1 MNGSYRNWIAAVAAT
16 AIGLN
21 GLIGGSAASEPQG
34 LPVSAAVKFLFGAST
49 ESMASEDEV
58 VMAAAAPPVVTLPGE
73 RLPQYQTRY
82 QRRELLS
89 SQENDQGEI
98 RFLLCP
104 PTIATK
110 SVNATP
116 LATPILVRAKIM
128 IDGAPFMETRRKRV
142 ASLLDSIDT
151 ASEPEITVEAN
162 DESSNPPDE
171 SSSQPDEA
179 ESVDVLVRETEESAA
194 EPPAALSA
202 PYQLTTESGEWLR
215 RYAEATGEPVAA
227 DEAAWLMNHWTDGPT
242 LLLLQ
247 PYFQSFRAKERPVVR
262 ILDRDRDGRISAAE
276 RSEATEAFQKCDA
289 NRDDIVEAL
298 EIAAAS
304 RPLADDVDDSTADE
318 RPLLL
323 LLADLQVITRD
334 NASLFATV
342 AVFDT
347 DSNGRIDDSEISV
360 LDERLPDIDLIVEY
374 VTANTSESK
383 LTIVGTS
390 LDLPATVAAS
400 STSAGVDVNVGDT
413 TIQFSAVQTSQSD
426 QISLGAVVD
435 GYPLLPMLDPNGDG
449 RFTIRELRE
458 LEQRLSRFDKDG
470 DGDLSPRE
478 MQSPI
483 RVCLGLG
490 PSVHGELAGL
500 RRIKQPDWTP
510 SISAPE
516 WFVRMDRNGDND
528 LTRNEFPGLDAQFSA
543 LDADADGLI
552 SAAEALQFKAP

>member
-1 MNGSYRNWIAAVAAT
+1 MIGSHQTWIVAVAAASIALIVLVSEST
-16 AIGLN
+16 AEE
-21 GLIGGSAASEPQG
+21 SHRP
-34 LPVSAAVKFLFGAST
+34 PVSAAVRLLSDRT
-49 ESMASEDEV
+49 PTPMPSQDEM
-58 VMAAAAPPVVTLPGE
+58 VMATAAPAVVTLPEE

-82 QRRELLS
+82 QRREFLS
-89 SQENDQGEI
+89 EQQNDNGEI
-98 RFLLCP
+98 RFLLCMP
-104 PTIATK
+104 SIATEPA
-110 SVNATP
+110 NANP

-128 IDGAPFMETRRKRV
+128 IDGAPFTETRRKKI
-142 ASLLDSIDT
+142 ASLLDLLDT
-151 ASEPEITVEAN
+151 ASDADITDEAKV
-162 DESSNPPDE
+162 ESSSPSDE
-171 SSSQPDEA
+171 SSSPLDDA
-179 ESVDVLVRETEESAA
+179 ESADDLESETEESAV
-194 EPPAALSA
+194 ESPAALSA

-215 RYAEATGEPVAA
+215 RYAETTGEPVAA

-247 PYFQSFRAKERPVVR
+247 PYFQSFRANEQPVVR

-276 RSEATEAFQKCDA
+276 RSEAIEAFQKCDA

-298 EIAAAS
+298 EIAAAAR
-304 RPLADDVDDSTADE
+304 RPLADDVDDSAAE

-323 LLADLQVITRD
+323 LLADLQAMTRD
-334 NASLFATV
+334 NASLYATI
-342 AVFDT
+342 AAFDT

-360 LDERLPDIDLIVEY
+360 LENHAPDIDLVVEY
-374 VTANTSESK
+374 FTANASKSK

-390 LDLPATVAAS
+390 ADLQATVAAS
-400 STSAGVDVNVGDT
+400 SSSDGVDVNVGDT

-449 RFTIRELRE
+449 LFTIRELRVLDE
-458 LEQRLSRFDKDG
+458 RLSRFDEDG

-490 PSVHGELAGL
+490 TSVHGELAGL
-500 RRIKQPDWTP
+500 RRINQPKGTP
-510 SISAPE
+510 SISAPD

-528 LTRNEFPGLDAQFSA
+528 LTRNEFPGLDEQFSA

>member
-1 MNGSYRNWIAAVAAT
+1 MIGSYRNCIAAAFAGMLGFTSVLT
-16 AIGLN
+16 AN
-21 GLIGGSAASEPQG
+21 EPQE
-34 LPVSAAVKFLFGAST
+34 LPVSAAVKFLSDAST
-49 ESMASEDEV
+49 VSMASEDEV

-82 QRRELLS
+82 QRREFLS
-89 SQENDQGEI
+89 SQENEQGEI

-110 SVNATP
+110 PVKANP
-116 LATPILVRAKIM
+116 LTTPILVRAKII
-128 IDGAPFMETRRKRV
+128 IDGAPFTETRRKKV

-151 ASEPEITVEAN
+151 ASEPEITVEVN
-162 DESSNPPDE
+162 DEPRDPPDDSE
-171 SSSQPDEA
+171 SAEVPESEA
-179 ESVDVLVRETEESAA
+179 EDSAEA
-194 EPPAALSA
+194 PPAALSA

-242 LLLLQ
+242 LLLLH
-247 PYFQSFRAKERPVVR
+247 PYFQSFRANERPVVR

-276 RSEATEAFQKCDA
+276 RNEATEAFQKCDA

-298 EIAAAS
+298 EIATFARS
-304 RPLADDVDDSTADE
+304 LADDVDDATAE

-323 LLADLQVITRD
+323 LLADIQAITRD
-334 NASLFATV
+334 NERLFATI

-347 DSNGRIDDSEISV
+347 DQNGRIDDSEISV
-360 LDERLPDIDLIVEY
+360 LENQAPDIDLVVEY
-374 VTANTSESK
+374 VTAKASKSK
-383 LTIVGTS
+383 LSIVGTS
-390 LDLPATVAAS
+390 SELQATVAAS
-400 STSAGVDVNVGDT
+400 STSAGLNVNIGDT

-458 LEQRLSRFDKDG
+458 LEHRLSLFDKDG
-470 DGDLSPRE
+470 DGDLSQRE

-490 PSVHGELAGL
+490 PTVHGELAGL
-500 RRIKQPDWTP
+500 RRIEQPDWTP
-510 SISAPE
+510 LVAAPD

-528 LTRNEFPGLDAQFSA
+528 LTRNEFPGLDEQFSA

-552 SAAEALQFKAP
+552 SAAEALQFKVP

>member
-1 MNGSYRNWIAAVAAT
+1 MIGSYRNCIAAAFAGMLGFTTVLT
-16 AIGLN
+16 AN
-21 GLIGGSAASEPQG
+21 EPQE
-34 LPVSAAVKFLFGAST
+34 LPVSAAVKFLSDAST
-49 ESMASEDEV
+49 MSMASEDEV

-82 QRRELLS
+82 QRREFLS
-89 SQENDQGEI
+89 SQENDEGEI

-110 SVNATP
+110 AAHSSQ
-116 LATPILVRAKIM
+116 LATPVLVRAKII
-128 IDGAPFMETRRKRV
+128 IDGAPFTETRRKNV

-151 ASEPEITVEAN
+151 ANEPEITVEAN
-162 DESSNPPDE
+162 DEPRDPPDDSE
-171 SSSQPDEA
+171 SAEVPESEA
-179 ESVDVLVRETEESAA
+179 EDSAE

-242 LLLLQ
+242 LLLLH
-247 PYFQSFRAKERPVVR
+247 PYFQSFRANERPVVR
-262 ILDRDRDGRISAAE
+262 ILDRDRDGRVSAAE
-276 RSEATEAFQKCDA
+276 RSEAIDAFQKCDA

-298 EIAAAS
+298 EIATSARS
-304 RPLADDVDDSTADE
+304 LADDVDDSTAE

-323 LLADLQVITRD
+323 LLADIQAITRD
-334 NASLFATV
+334 NERLFATI
-342 AVFDT
+342 AGFDT
-347 DSNGRIDDSEISV
+347 DQNGRFDDSEISV
-360 LDERLPDIDLIVEY
+360 LENQAPEIDLVVEY
-374 VTANTSESK
+374 VTANASKSK
-383 LTIVGTS
+383 LSIVGTS
-390 LDLPATVAAS
+390 SDLQATVAAS
-400 STSAGVDVNVGDT
+400 STSAGVNVNIGDT

-458 LEQRLSRFDKDG
+458 LEHRLSLFDKDG
-470 DGDLSPRE
+470 DGDLSQRE

-490 PSVHGELAGL
+490 PTVHGELAGL

-510 SISAPE
+510 SVAAPD

-528 LTRNEFPGLDAQFSA
+528 LTRNEFPGLDEQFSA